1 MCDFPFLML
10 ELVQVGTSIY
20 NWLHKP
26 MGLSLSCKIFL
37 QNYFQAKTFS
47 LAPPLR
53 KYVLAFYVL
62 KKWFSFS
69 SVFFSTCLPLLH
81 FFYERKSYAPSKTS
95 LTHLWD
101 LITPASDPS
110 CPDSEPDSL
119 KQTLFSPYLPIT
131 VRCSVS
137 DPALISSVTPMA
149 IGLPPCLILS
159 T

>member
-20 NWLHKP
+20 NWLQKP

-69 SVFFSTCLPLLH
+69 LVFFSTCPPLLQLFLLWKKILRSFKNQPDTSVRSNH
-81 FFYERKSYAPSKTS
+81 TCFWSFLSWLWAWLSKTDLVFS
-95 LTHLWD
+95 LLSYHSEMSCIWSCTDQLC
-101 LITPASDPS
+101 DPYGHRTS
-110 CPDSEPDSL
+110 RVPHS
-119 KQTLFSPYLPIT
+119 
-131 VRCSVS
+131 
-137 DPALISSVTPMA
+137 
-149 IGLPPCLILS
+149 
-159 T
+159 